1 MNISE
6 MYEKFGIAPAEFMP
20 NETAAEFGRRVM
32 SSSSVG
38 SGQSG
43 VIYSTGSKLEN
54 ADINQQGF
62 ASYQLYS
69 Y

>member
-6 MYEKFGIAPAEFMP
+6 IYEKFGITPAEFKP

-32 SSSSVG
+32 SSSSAG
-38 SGQSG
+38 TGQNG
-43 VIYSTGSKLEN
+43 VIYSTGSNLES

-62 ASYQLYS
+62 TSYQLYS